1 MPTSAEKPR
10 EIGFDSQFA
19 ADINGVPTEIVF
31 HRFGNKWFL
40 LATQFGKMPGIYNVQ
55 FDVERQKR
63 ILPYMQNPEDKPE
76 LYKSVPITIT
86 VRLGLDTDEIRSAIQ
101 FLINKTELNECP
113 SQIEIALGLKQ
124 IDGPNL
130 RALAKIINE
139 EIFLSTNKHK

>member
-1 MPTSAEKPR
+1 MTTSAEKPR
-10 EIGFDSQFA
+10 EIGFDKQFA
-19 ADINGVPTEIVF
+19 TDVNGVPTEIVF
-31 HRFGNKWFL
+31 QRFGNKWFL

-63 ILPYMQNPEDKPE
+63 ILPSLQNPYDNPE
-76 LYKSVPITIT
+76 FHRSVPITMT

-113 SQIEIALGLKQ
+113 TQIEMALGLKQ

-130 RALAKIINE
+130 RALAKVINE